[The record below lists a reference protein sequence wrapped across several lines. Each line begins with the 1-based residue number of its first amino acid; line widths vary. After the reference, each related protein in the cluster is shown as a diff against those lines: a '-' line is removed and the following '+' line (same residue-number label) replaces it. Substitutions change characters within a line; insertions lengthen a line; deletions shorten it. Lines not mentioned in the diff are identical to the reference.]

1 MGIITLLTDFGAD
14 SGYPAAMK
22 GVIYAIAPT
31 ATLIDISHGIK
42 HHDVREGA
50 FLLWMNIP
58 FFPKGTVHCA
68 VVDPSVGTARQPLIV
83 RAGGQLL
90 VGPDNGLLIPA
101 ARRLGSTEVFTI
113 TNEKFYR
120 KPVSHT
126 FHGRDIFAPIAA
138 HLANSFPPEELGQP
152 VEKFVK
158 LSFGE
163 GSQQGMTLKGEIIF
177 VDTFGNL
184 VTSISAQLLNAFA
197 QLGDPLA
204 LEVGSKSAIVRFLET
219 YEQADEN
226 ELCITIGSHEQ
237 AEIAVNLGSAAQRL
251 RAHPGDALTLRKN
264 R

>member
-1 MGIITLLTDFGAD
+1 MGVITLLTDFGAD

-31 ATLIDISHGIK
+31 ATLIDISHGIE
-42 HHDVREGA
+42 HHNVREGA
-50 FLLWMNIP
+50 FLLWMNVP

-163 GSQQGMTLKGEIIF
+163 GSQQGVTLKGEIIF

-184 VTSISAQLLNAFA
+184 VTSISAELLKTFA
-197 QLGDPLA
+197 HPEDHLVLDA
-204 LEVGSKSAIVRFLET
+204 GSKSAKVRFCET
-219 YEQADEN
+219 YEHADEN
-226 ELCITIGSHEQ
+226 ELLITIGSHEQ

-251 RAHPGDALTLRKN
+251 RAHPGDAFTLRKN